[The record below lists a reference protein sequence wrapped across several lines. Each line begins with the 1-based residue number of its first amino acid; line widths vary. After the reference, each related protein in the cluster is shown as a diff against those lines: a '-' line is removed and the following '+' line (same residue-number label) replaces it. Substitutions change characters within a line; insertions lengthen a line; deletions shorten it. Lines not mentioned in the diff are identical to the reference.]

1 MKKFIAISIAAVL
14 VLAISVILIMTS
26 LFGGSREFQ
35 ISVEEKQTEIVLRTV
50 TMFGGSDPA
59 TQYYEEIK
67 LKYEKENPN
76 VIIED
81 ESQSSDE
88 EWKKQV
94 AADFCSGNE
103 PDVLQFFTDATAN
116 QLVAMDKFV
125 TIEEIREVYPD
136 YAKDTYDWAL
146 EQVANQDGEM
156 RAVPTTG
163 FWEGLYCNKDLF
175 EEYDI
180 PLPTDWDSFT
190 FAIEKFNENGIVPVS
205 VSLTNVPHYWLEHL
219 LLFTAGNDGYT
230 STYTLATK
238 TWIDGLSQ
246 FATLREM
253 EAFPENTDTID
264 NNTAWDL
271 FNKKEAAMI
280 LEGNWFLASVEDQ
293 ENTVVIPFP
302 GLATQ
307 RVEKNTVIG
316 GMTTGFY
323 ITRRAWNNPEKREAA
338 VKYVMA
344 QTSKTAVQKYWE
356 NGGGTVIAATEVE
369 PLEDKTPLAQS
380 ATEYLEQ
387 MEYRL
392 LPTDSRMD
400 PEAYKLLISGVV
412 NISHGNS
419 SRKLI
424 DEALKIQNERDK

>member
-1 MKKFIAISIAAVL
+1 
-14 VLAISVILIMTS
+14 
-26 LFGGSREFQ
+26 
-35 ISVEEKQTEIVLRTV
+35 
-50 TMFGGSDPA
+50 
-59 TQYYEEIK
+59 
-67 LKYEKENPN
+67 
-76 VIIED
+76 
-81 ESQSSDE
+81 
-88 EWKKQV
+88 
-94 AADFCSGNE
+94 
-103 PDVLQFFTDATAN
+103 
-116 QLVAMDKFV
+116 V

-163 FWEGLYCNKDLF
+163 FWEGMYCNKDLF
-175 EEYDI
+175 DEYDI

-190 FAIEKFNENGIVPVS
+190 FAIATFNENGIIPVS

-253 EAFPENTDTID
+253 GAFPENTDTID
-264 NNTAWDL
+264 NNTAWEL
-271 FNKKEAAMI
+271 FNEKKAAMI

-307 RVEKNTVIG
+307 RAEKNTVIG

-323 ITRRAWNNPEKREAA
+323 ITRRAWNNPEKRDAA

-344 QTSKTAVQKYWE
+344 QTSKEAVQKYWE

-369 PLEDKTPLAQS
+369 PLENKTPLAQS
-380 ATEYLEQ
+380 ATDYLEQ

-400 PEAYKLLISGVV
+400 PEAYKLLISGIV